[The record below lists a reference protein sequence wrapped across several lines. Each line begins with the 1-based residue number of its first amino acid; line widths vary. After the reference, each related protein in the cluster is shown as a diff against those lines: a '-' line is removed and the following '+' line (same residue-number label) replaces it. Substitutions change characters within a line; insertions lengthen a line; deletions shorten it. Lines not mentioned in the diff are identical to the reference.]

1 MLNRL
6 RLGRVAAAM
15 VIAVAGSDLALG
27 ADSLRHPWIVV
38 KGRHADLSNTAG
50 QIVADF
56 PTEDQAA
63 ADAAAR
69 NTRERD
75 LGIIYTIRLRK
86 LPVPGAVSGLGEYSA
101 SIAQA
106 YQRAKRGS
114 DFLKGH
120 TGELT
125 RRAFNDI
132 NGKIR
137 EYNQQYDQAATARTL
152 PSGVARVDEVSES
165 AFPGTLVDDQT
176 PGGDQAGGTSGSG
189 KYQVWVYELVGNRW
203 VKRNER
209 TWFTDDA
216 AAAHNYKDQVDAK
229 KPRWTAT
236 TNAPKEN
243 NAPGAPAAA
252 DQTSDADLAAFQRD
266 MEAYNRD
273 RRAFNQEANAFERE
287 RKAVQSELDA
297 VDREGLAFNALSD
310 AERTDARL
318 DALNRRKANA
328 EQRAD
333 QIIDRGQ
340 ELRQRQAELD
350 SRKAELAR
358 RAETLGGVLETRP

>member
-1 MLNRL
+1 
-6 RLGRVAAAM
+6 M
-15 VIAVAGSDLALG
+15 VVAVAGSEFALG
-27 ADSLRHPWIVV
+27 ADSGRHAWIVV
-38 KGRHADLSNTAG
+38 KGRHGDLSDKPG

-75 LGIIYTIRLRK
+75 LGILYSIKLRK
-86 LPVPGAVSGLGEYSA
+86 IPRPGVLSGTGEYSA
-101 SIAQA
+101 NIVEV
-106 YQRAKRGS
+106 YRRVKRGS
-114 DFLKGH
+114 DFLKNH

-132 NGKIR
+132 NGAIR
-137 EYNQQYDQAATARTL
+137 GFNDQYDQAKTAGTL
-152 PSGVARVDEVSES
+152 PAGVARVDEVSES
-165 AFPGTLVDDQT
+165 AFRGTLVDDQK
-176 PGGDQAGGTSGSG
+176 PAGEQAGGASGSG
-189 KYQVWVYELVGNRW
+189 KYQVWVYELVGNQW

-236 TNAPKEN
+236 TNAPKESN
-243 NAPGAPAAA
+243 SPAAPAGA
-252 DQTSDADLAAFQRD
+252 DQAAAADLAAFQRD

-297 VDREGLAFNALSD
+297 VDRAGLAFNELSD

-318 DALNRRKANA
+318 DALNRQKANA
-328 EQRAD
+328 ERRAD
-333 QIIDRGQ
+333 QIISRSR
-340 ELRQRQAELD
+340 ELKQRQADLD
-350 SRKAELAR
+350 KRKAELAS
-358 RAETLGGVLETRP
+358 RAETLGGVLETRD

>member
-1 MLNRL
+1 
-6 RLGRVAAAM
+6 M
-15 VIAVAGSDLALG
+15 VLAVAGGDLALG
-27 ADSLRHPWIVV
+27 ADSGRHPWIVV
-38 KGRHADLSNTAG
+38 KGRHGDLSDKPG

-63 ADAAAR
+63 ADAARR
-69 NTRERD
+69 NTREPD
-75 LGIIYTIRLRK
+75 LGVLYSIKLRK
-86 LPVPGAVSGLGEYSA
+86 IPRPGVLNGTGEYSA
-101 SIAQA
+101 NIVEV
-106 YQRAKRGS
+106 YRRVKRGS
-114 DFLKGH
+114 DFLKNH

-132 NGKIR
+132 NAAIR
-137 EYNQQYDQAATARTL
+137 GFNQQYDQAATAGTL

-165 AFPGTLVDDQT
+165 AFRGTLLDDQKS
-176 PGGDQAGGTSGSG
+176 GGEQAGGASGSG
-189 KYQVWVYELVGNRW
+189 KYQVWVYELVGNQW

-216 AAAHNYKDQVDAK
+216 AAAHNYNDQVDAK

-236 TNAPKEN
+236 TNAPKESN
-243 NAPGAPAAA
+243 SPATPVSA
-252 DQTSDADLAAFQRD
+252 DQASADLAAFPRD

-297 VDREGLAFNALSD
+297 VDREGLAFNELSD

-328 EQRAD
+328 ERRAD
-333 QIIDRGQ
+333 QIINRAS
-340 ELRQRQAELD
+340 ELKQRQAELD
-350 SRKAELAR
+350 ARKAELAT